1 MKEKALGEVVLKQS
15 NKVLD
20 AIEGKA
26 SVDEVCADFNHC
38 NALHIS
44 DFQNRMLKLVSGE
57 PEIKTKKVKK
67 VE

>member
-1 MKEKALGEVVLKQS
+1 MKEKALGEIVLKQS

-26 SVDEVCADFNHC
+26 SAEEVCADFNHC
-38 NALHIS
+38 NGLHIS

-57 PEIKTKKVKK
+57 PEIKTKKAKK
-67 VE
+67 AE